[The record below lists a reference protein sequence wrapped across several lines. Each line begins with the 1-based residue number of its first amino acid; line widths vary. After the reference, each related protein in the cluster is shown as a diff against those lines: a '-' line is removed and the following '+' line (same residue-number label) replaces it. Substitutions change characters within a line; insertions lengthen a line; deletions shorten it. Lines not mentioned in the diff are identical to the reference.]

1 MFKNFNW
8 KTPFS
13 KLAWR
18 ITNLY
23 TGPAQKKAIAV
34 TAVAVLSVTSVSA
47 SAIYNAINKPPTAYA
62 TSKPTEQITTMEETS
77 TDAIKAVPE
86 TTTVP
91 PETTTIPETTT
102 VPETT
107 TAPPETTT
115 APPETSAPPVI
126 DVPEVIPVE
135 DLEISPEDLSTQ
147 DEVLNRNDAN
157 DAPDLEPLEPV
168 TEPTTEAP
176 TQEDTSGGTVTVPPS
191 TPSTAT
197 LIHGIDVSKYQGQI
211 NWTQVKNDGIDFA
224 FIKVAGRGYGTG
236 KLYYDTWYK
245 ENLKNASLAGVKVG
259 AYFFSQAI
267 TVQEAVEEAS
277 MMIDAL
283 KGYNISYPV
292 VFDWET
298 SDGYRT
304 NIGISKATMTAM
316 ADTFCSMLE
325 AAGYKAMVY
334 ANTYDFER
342 FDAAYL
348 TSKYASW
355 LARYTAAYK
364 NNGVRYSAGNPLPPL
379 KYPYQIWQY
388 SSTGRVNGISGNVD
402 MNIAFMDF
410 ANSSSNAY
418 PIKLEVPQTIHTCV
432 GKAINLKE
440 NIKCVNSAGIDCSK
454 SVTVSLTDSSGN
466 TVSAEDAFLRA
477 DTYKVTYSITDFTGK
492 KVTASATL
500 YVEQTPLITLEQT
513 ELSVS
518 RNTNYDEL
526 ISLIERNL
534 MSCVDF
540 EGTDITNQVVI
551 SYPSDFYTEA
561 EETTTENSETSTS
574 SFSETDTST
583 AAQDQSTSA
592 QNQNIMIQN
601 SPQDITYNSSTQATG
616 RILIKKLTAGTYT
629 VIYSVTDSHGY
640 SSSVELILN
649 ITEEENREN

>member
-13 KLAWR
+13 RLGWR
-18 ITNLY
+18 ITSLY
-23 TGPAQKKAIAV
+23 TGPAKKKAIAV
-34 TAVAVLSVTSVSA
+34 TTVAVLSVTSVSA
-47 SAIYNAINKPPTAYA
+47 SAVYNAINKPPAAYA
-62 TSKPTEQITTMEETS
+62 TSRPTEQITTMEETS
-77 TDAIKAVPE
+77 TDATTAIPE
-86 TTTVP
+86 TTTV

-107 TAPPETTT
+107 TIPETTT
-115 APPETSAPPVI
+115 VPETTAAPVI
-126 DVPEVIPVE
+126 DVPEIIPVE
-135 DLEISPEDLSTQ
+135 NLEISPEDLSTK
-147 DEVLNRNDAN
+147 DEVLNRNEAN

-168 TEPTTEAP
+168 TEPVTQAP
-176 TQEDTSGGTVTVPPS
+176 TQTETSGGTVTVQPPAPS
-191 TPSTAT
+191 IPSTAT

-245 ENLKNASLAGVKVG
+245 ENLKNAYLAGVKVG

-283 KGYNISYPV
+283 KGYHISYPV

-342 FDAAYL
+342 FDATYL

-364 NNGVRYSAGNPLPPL
+364 NNGVRYTAGNPLPPL

-402 MNIAFMDF
+402 MNIAFTDF
-410 ANSSSNAY
+410 GNSSSNIY
-418 PIKLEVPQTIHTCV
+418 PIKLELPKTELHTCV
-432 GKAINLKE
+432 GKAVNLKE

-466 TVSAEDAFLRA
+466 AVSEEEAFLRA
-477 DTYKVTYSITDFTGK
+477 DTYTVTYSVTDFTGK

-518 RNTNYDEL
+518 RNTEYDEL

-534 MSCVDF
+534 ILCVDF

-551 SYPSDFYTEA
+551 SYPSDFYTGT
-561 EETTTENSETSTS
+561 EEMTSENKETSTS
-574 SFSETDTST
+574 SLSETDTT
-583 AAQDQSTSA
+583 AEDQSTTV
-592 QNQNIMIQN
+592 QGRLH
-601 SPQDITYNSSTQATG
+601 DITQNPSTQATG
-616 RILIKKLTAGTYT
+616 RILIRKLTAGTYT
-629 VIYSVTDSHGY
+629 VVYSVTDAHNY
-640 SSSVELILN
+640 SSFAELILN
-649 ITEEENREN
+649 ITEEESTEN

>member
-1 MFKNFNW
+1 MFKSFNW
-8 KTPFS
+8 KAPFS
-13 KLAWR
+13 RLGWR

-47 SAIYNAINKPPTAYA
+47 SAIYNAINKPPAAYA
-62 TSKPTEQITTMEETS
+62 TSRPTEQITTVEETN
-77 TDAIKAVPE
+77 TDALKAVPETTTVAETTTIPE

-91 PETTTIPETTT
+91 PETTTVPPETTT
-102 VPETT
+102 VP
-107 TAPPETTT
+107 
-115 APPETSAPPVI
+115 PETSAEPVI
-126 DVPEVIPVE
+126 DVPEIIPVE
-135 DLEISPEDLSTQ
+135 NLEISPEDLSTQ
-147 DEVLNRNDAN
+147 DEVLNRNEAN
-157 DAPDLEPLEPV
+157 NAPDLEPPEPV
-168 TEPTTEAP
+168 TEAP
-176 TQEDTSGGTVTVPPS
+176 TQGGSSGGTVNVQPPN
-191 TPSTAT
+191 PSAAT
-197 LIHGIDVSKYQGQI
+197 LVHGIDVSKYQGEI

-283 KGYNISYPV
+283 RGYDISYPV

-298 SDGYRT
+298 SEGYRT

-364 NNGVRYSAGNPLPPL
+364 KNGVRYSAGNTLPSL

-410 ANSSSNAY
+410 YNPSSNVY
-418 PIKLEVPQTIHTCV
+418 PIKLEIPQTIHTCV
-432 GKAINLKE
+432 GRAVNLRE
-440 NIKCVNSAGIDCSK
+440 NVKCFNSAGIDCSS
-454 SVTVSLTDSSGN
+454 SVTVTLTDSSGN
-466 TVSAEDAFLRA
+466 AVSAEQAFLKA
-477 DTYKVTYSITDFTGK
+477 DTYKITYSVTDFTGK
-492 KVTASATL
+492 KASASATL
-500 YVEQTPLITLEQT
+500 YVEQTPVITLGQT

-518 RNTNYDEL
+518 RNTSYDEL
-526 ISLIERNL
+526 IALIENNL
-534 MSCVDF
+534 IHCVDF

-551 SYPSDFYTEA
+551 SYPSDFYTEV
-561 EETTTENSETSTS
+561 EETTTENNEISTS
-574 SFSETDTST
+574 SLSEADTSAT
-583 AAQDQSTSA
+583 AEDQSSTVQDMLHNIT
-592 QNQNIMIQN
+592 QN
-601 SPQDITYNSSTQATG
+601 PSTQTAG
-616 RILIKKLTAGTYT
+616 RILVKKLTAGTYT
-629 VIYSVTDSHGY
+629 VTYSVTDSHDY

-649 ITEEENREN
+649 ITEEESTGIDSQ

>member
-13 KLAWR
+13 RLGWR
-18 ITNLY
+18 ITSLY
-23 TGPAQKKAIAV
+23 TGPAKKKAIAV
-34 TAVAVLSVTSVSA
+34 TTVAVLSVTSVSA
-47 SAIYNAINKPPTAYA
+47 SAVYNAINKPPAAYA
-62 TSKPTEQITTMEETS
+62 TSRPTEQITTMEETS
-77 TDAIKAVPE
+77 TDATTAIPE
-86 TTTVP
+86 TTTV

-107 TAPPETTT
+107 TIPETTT
-115 APPETSAPPVI
+115 VPETTAAPVI
-126 DVPEVIPVE
+126 DVPEIIPVE
-135 DLEISPEDLSTQ
+135 NLEISPEDLSTK
-147 DEVLNRNDAN
+147 DEVLNRNEAN

-168 TEPTTEAP
+168 TEPVTQAP
-176 TQEDTSGGTVTVPPS
+176 TQTETSGGTVTVQPPAPS
-191 TPSTAT
+191 IPSTAT

-283 KGYNISYPV
+283 KGYHISYPV

-342 FDAAYL
+342 FDATYL

-364 NNGVRYSAGNPLPPL
+364 NNGVRYTAGNPLPPL

-402 MNIAFMDF
+402 MNIAFTDF
-410 ANSSSNAY
+410 GNSSSNIY
-418 PIKLEVPQTIHTCV
+418 PIKLELPKTELHTCV
-432 GKAINLKE
+432 GKAVNLKE
-440 NIKCVNSAGIDCSK
+440 NIKCVNSK

-466 TVSAEDAFLRA
+466 AVSEEEAFLRA
-477 DTYKVTYSITDFTGK
+477 DTYTVTYSVTDFTGK

-518 RNTNYDEL
+518 RNTEYDEL

-534 MSCVDF
+534 ILCVDF

-551 SYPSDFYTEA
+551 SYPSDFYTGT
-561 EETTTENSETSTS
+561 EEMTSENKETSTS
-574 SFSETDTST
+574 SLSETDTT
-583 AAQDQSTSA
+583 AEDQSTTV
-592 QNQNIMIQN
+592 QGRLH
-601 SPQDITYNSSTQATG
+601 DITQNPSTQATG
-616 RILIKKLTAGTYT
+616 RILIRKLTAGTYT
-629 VIYSVTDSHGY
+629 VVYSVTDAHNY
-640 SSSVELILN
+640 SSFAELILN
-649 ITEEENREN
+649 ITEEESTEN